1 MKKWILIIIFF
12 LSIPATSNAKTP
24 TIGFMTGLVR
34 GSTINDP
41 YNSITSSG
49 LFKIQREYK
58 FNVLTQR
65 PDNNDIKSI
74 EKAFQNLIDQNAD
87 LIVCS
92 GYQFSEPG
100 KKIAK
105 RYPQTL
111 FIMNDAGLVN
121 NLPNVSAPN
130 FAQHEGSFLV
140 GALAGKITKTGKVGF
155 IGGVDVPPLRAFL
168 IGYQEGVHYSNA
180 NVEVTHVFI
189 TNAPDY
195 SGFTSP
201 EKGRSMAK
209 KMYGQ
214 DVDIIYN
221 AASLSGNGVIQE
233 AKNQKKFVIGVDYNQ
248 DAMAKGYVLTSMLKR
263 LDISTYKEVKDYL
276 DGNFQSGSK
285 VYGLKDGGISLTE
298 MIFTRHIIPV
308 TVREY
313 LKDIESKIISGE
325 IKITDYLMNH

>member
-1 MKKWILIIIFF
+1 MKKWIFIIVF
-12 LSIPATSNAKTP
+12 LVMAAPSNAKTP
-24 TIGFMTGLVR
+24 TIGFMTGLVK

-58 FNVLTQR
+58 FKVLTQR
-65 PDNNDIKSI
+65 PDNNDVKSI
-74 EKAFQNLIDQNAD
+74 EKAFQNLIDQKAD

-100 KKIAK
+100 KKFAQ
-105 RYPQTL
+105 RYPHTL
-111 FIMNDAGLVN
+111 FIINDAGSIN
-121 NLPNVSAPN
+121 NMPNVSAPN

-140 GALAGKITKTGKVGF
+140 GALAGRITKTGKVGF
-155 IGGVDVPPLRAFL
+155 IGGVDVPPLRAYL
-168 IGYQEGVHYSNA
+168 VGYKEGVHYSNPKG
-180 NVEVTHVFI
+180 EVKHVFI
-189 TNAPDY
+189 TKKPDY
-195 SGFTSP
+195 SGFTNP

-209 KMYGQ
+209 KMYSQ

-221 AASLSGNGVIQE
+221 VASLSGNGIIQE
-233 AKNQKKFVIGVDYNQ
+233 AKNQKKFVIGVDYDQ

-263 LDISTYKEVKDYL
+263 LDRSTYKEIKNFL

-285 VYGLKDGGISLTE
+285 VYGLKDGFISLTE
-298 MIFTRHIIPV
+298 MKFTQHLIPA

-313 LKDIESKIISGE
+313 LDTIQSKIISGE
-325 IKITDYLMNH
+325 IKITNYLMNR